1 VTNHP
6 VRLLAIDLRKTVP
19 AVRQALVL
27 NAAEVRELLR
37 RASAEHEGVELVI
50 VSCAQR
56 FELYSTEAGH
66 AAAFRCVLRELVSRA
81 GGAEKLGALP
91 TIEAT
96 GVTAAQHLLGHAAG
110 IGGHSGLEILVELN
124 VAVARSRAAGTLG
137 SELSLLFA
145 SAVQAGWRAYCE
157 TSVGDPSKSQPEREI
172 AILEAERIIEEELV
186 VWKAKRESQRPA
198 APEPSFY
205 RRYGTT
211 CVPGRLRP
219 SASPQV

>member
-6 VRLLAIDLRKTVP
+6 VRLLAIDLSKTVP

-27 NAAEVRELLR
+27 NASEVRELLR
-37 RASAEHEGVELVI
+37 RASAEYEGIELVI
-50 VSCAQR
+50 VSGAQR

-96 GVTAAQHLLGHAAG
+96 GATAAQHLLRLAAG
-110 IGGHSGLEILVELN
+110 IGGKSALEILVELN
-124 VAVARSRAAGTLG
+124 VAVARSRAAGTLA
-137 SELSLLFA
+137 SDLSSLFA

-157 TSVGDPSKSQPEREI
+157 TSVGDPTKSQAEREI

-186 VWKAKRESQRPA
+186 VWKAKGESQRA
-198 APEPSFY
+198 VELEPSFY
-205 RRYGTT
+205 RRYGTSRA
-211 CVPGRLRP
+211 PSRLHE
-219 SASPQV
+219 